1 MATTE
6 AGTMQRTLAAEIPH
20 HRGERVRLE
29 GWIHAIRKFGA
40 VNFLVLRDRSGMA
53 QVVLEPEDVAPL
65 EGLQVET
72 VVAVEGTVEEEPR
85 ASNGVE
91 IRHARVEVISPVTD
105 VLPFELNKKVL
116 KPTLDVF
123 LNNAP
128 VGLRYPS
135 RQAIFRL
142 YSDLL
147 LGFRDYLTDRDFIE
161 IHTPKVVGA
170 ATEGGANVFQL
181 DYFGRPA
188 YLAQSPQI
196 YKQIMVGVLERVFEV
211 GPAFRAEEHYTVRH
225 LNEYNSLDVEMAF
238 IDSYHEVMDLL
249 IELLEHMVRMA
260 LTRHPRD
267 AEVAGMT
274 MPRFGEVPRIKF
286 REAQRII
293 LERYGEDRGSDL
305 DLSPQDE
312 RWIGEWAADEFNTD
326 FVFVTHYPTSKR
338 AFYTLPDPEDE
349 EYSLSFDLIFQ
360 GQELVSGSQRVHR
373 YDQLL
378 QIMEQRGMNPESFSG
393 YLQAFRFGMP
403 PEGGFAIGSERLL
416 MRLVGAENLRETTLF
431 PRDVNRLAP

>member
-1 MATTE
+1 MSTTE
-6 AGTMQRTLAAEIPH
+6 TRILNRTLNSELPQH
-20 HRGERVRLE
+20 KGERVRVE

-40 VNFLVLRDRSGMA
+40 VNFLILRDRSGLA
-53 QVVLEPEDVAPL
+53 QVVLDPDEVAPL
-65 EGLQVET
+65 EGLQVES

-85 ASNGVE
+85 AANGVE
-91 IRHARVEVISPVTD
+91 IRNAHVEVIAPVTD

-116 KPTLDVF
+116 KPSLDVF

-128 VGLRYPS
+128 IGLRYPT
-135 RQAIFRL
+135 RQATFRL

-147 LGFRDYLTDRDFIE
+147 HGFRDYLINRDFVE
-161 IHTPKVVGA
+161 IHTPKIVGA

-188 YLAQSPQI
+188 YLAQSPQL

-225 LNEYNSLDVEMAF
+225 LNEYNSLDVEMGF
-238 IDSYHEVMDLL
+238 IDSVHEVIDLL
-249 IELLEHMVRMA
+249 IELLEHMVQTA
-260 LTRHPRD
+260 LERHPRD
-267 AEVAGMT
+267 AEIVGMH
-274 MPRFGEVPRIKF
+274 MPRFGDIPRIKF

-293 LERYGEDRGSDL
+293 QELHGEDRSSEL

-312 RWIGEWAADEFNTD
+312 RWISEWASEEFGTD
-326 FVFVTHYPTSKR
+326 FVVITHYPTAKR
-338 AFYTLPDPEDE
+338 AFYTLPDPDDP

-360 GQELVSGSQRVHR
+360 GQELVSGSQRVNR
-373 YDQLL
+373 YDQLV
-378 QIMEQRGMNPESFSG
+378 QIMEERGMNPESFTG
-393 YLQAFRFGMP
+393 YLQAFKYGMP

-431 PRDVNRLAP
+431 PRDVNRLTP

>member
-1 MATTE
+1 MTSTE
-6 AGTMQRTLAAEIPH
+6 TRTLQRVLARDLAQH
-20 HRGERVRLE
+20 QGERVRLE
-29 GWIHAIRKFGA
+29 GWLHAIRKFGA
-40 VNFLVLRDRSGMA
+40 VNFLVLRDRSGLA
-53 QVVLEPEDVAPL
+53 QVVLETEQVAPL
-65 EGLQVET
+65 EGMQVET

-85 ASNGVE
+85 AALGVE
-91 IRHARVEVISPVTD
+91 VRQAQVEVISPVTD

-135 RQAIFRL
+135 RQSTFRL
-142 YSDLL
+142 YGDLL
-147 LGFRDYLTDRDFIE
+147 LGFREYLIARDFIE
-161 IHTPKVVGA
+161 IHTPKIVGA

-196 YKQIMVGVLERVFEV
+196 YKQIMVGALERVFEV

-225 LNEYNSLDVEMAF
+225 LNEYNSLDVEMGF
-238 IDSYHEVMDLL
+238 IDSYEEVMDLL
-249 IELLEHMVRMA
+249 IGLLEHMVRTA
-260 LTRHPRD
+260 LETHPRD

-274 MPRFGEVPRIKF
+274 LPRFGDVPRVKF

-293 LERYGEDRGSDL
+293 LERYGEDRSGEL

-312 RWIGEWAADEFNTD
+312 RWLGEWASEQYDSD
-326 FVFVTHYPTSKR
+326 FVFVTHYPTIKR
-338 AFYTLPDPEDE
+338 AFYTMPDPADE

-378 QIMEQRGMNPESFSG
+378 RIIEQRGMNPESFSG
-393 YLQAFRFGMP
+393 YLQAFKFGMP